1 MRFSKKTNCFY
12 PEDIGYTDL
21 PSDLIDVKNEDFVA
35 AMERAPGDTLDVSN
49 GRVIVM
55 PKPALTF
62 AELKV
67 VKWKNIKDERDRR
80 KAVGVKVGTKW
91 FHSDDGSR
99 IQQMGLVML
108 GSSIPTSLKWNTMD
122 GSFVEMTPTL
132 ASEIVTASSVGDQA
146 IFAAAE
152 KHKAELEKSE
162 EPENYDYSTGWPE
175 MFQEN

>member
-12 PEDIGYTDL
+12 PEDIDYKDL

-55 PKPALTF
+55 SKPALTF
-62 AELKV
+62 AEIKDI
-67 VKWKNIKDERDRR
+67 KWKNIKDERDRR
-80 KAVGVKVGTKW
+80 KAAGVKVGTKW
-91 FHSDDGSR
+91 FHSNDGSR

-132 ASEIVTASSVGDQA
+132 ATEIVTASSVGDQA

-175 MFQEN
+175 IFQEY

>member
-1 MRFSKKTNCFY
+1 MEYKLLKYGTVLR
-12 PEDIGYTDL
+12 
-21 PSDLIDVKNEDFVA
+21 LIDQAFIPADPANCDFQEYTTWLGDGNEPEPEESIA
-35 AMERAPGDTLDVSN
+35 GIKA
-49 GRVIVM
+49 RV
-55 PKPALTF
+55 
-62 AELKV
+62 
-67 VKWKNIKDERDRR
+67 WKSIKDERDRR
-80 KAVGVKVGTKW
+80 KAAGVRVGTKW

-122 GSFVEMTPTL
+122 GSFIEMTPTL
-132 ASEIVTASSVGDQA
+132 ATEIVTASSVGDQA

-175 MFQEN
+175 IFQEY